1 MDAEMHN
8 MKTRKVWSLVPAPPK
23 EVKVVGC
30 RWVYNLKKNNE
41 GKAVRYKARLVAQG
55 FSQRKGENYDVTF
68 PPVINFSLIRLFFAI
83 FVNLLQWL
91 HWQVDVNCAYL
102 YAKLDE
108 TVYMRQPPGYKSKK
122 YPDYVCKLDPALY
135 GLKQSGRQ
143 WFTEISSV
151 LEKLGFTKLKW
162 ANGVFL
168 KNKVILLLYV
178 DDIVILGKTN
188 KEIQMTVKLLANN
201 FDLKIIGKTR
211 TLLGIQ
217 FIEENNKVYLSQEH
231 YITEVYN
238 RYKKFLP
245 PISSLPI
252 SKGSVY
258 SKLQCP
264 TTDEETKEMER
275 YPYRSVIGC
284 LAFIA
289 SRTRPDINYAIN
301 LFSQFQSNP
310 GVVHWSGLMKLLGYL
325 QATRNYKLDIGNIAE
340 ISLTA
345 YLDADFAS
353 CTDDRISVGGHVVF
367 CGNAPVSW
375 RTAKQKSMTLSSVEA
390 EFLSICETSK
400 ELMWLKNVLEECQST
415 NVLLGDISC
424 KLLSD
429 NMAAIQFSKSSIENN
444 LTKHT
449 DVKFHF
455 VRNLLN
461 LKV

>member
-41 GKAVRYKARLVAQG
+41 
-55 FSQRKGENYDVTF
+55 
-68 PPVINFSLIRLFFAI
+68 
-83 FVNLLQWL
+83 
-91 HWQVDVNCAYL
+91 
-102 YAKLDE
+102 
-108 TVYMRQPPGYKSKK
+108 
-122 YPDYVCKLDPALY
+122 
-135 GLKQSGRQ
+135 
-143 WFTEISSV
+143 
-151 LEKLGFTKLKW
+151 
-162 ANGVFL
+162 
-168 KNKVILLLYV
+168 

-188 KEIQMTVKLLANN
+188 EEIQMTVKLLANN

-217 FIEENNKVYLSQEH
+217 FIEKNNKVYLSREH

-264 TTDEETKEMER
+264 TTDEETKEIER

-289 SRTRPDINYAIN
+289 SRTRPDINYAVN

-325 QATRNYKLDIGNIAE
+325 QATKNYKLDIGNIAE

-345 YLDADFAS
+345 YSDADFAS
-353 CTDDRISVGGHVVF
+353 CTDDRISVGGHIVF
-367 CGNAPVSW
+367 CGIPVSW
-375 RTAKQKSMTLSSVEA
+375 RTAKQKSVTLSSMEA
-390 EFLSICETSK
+390 EFLSICETAK

-444 LTKHT
+444 RTKHI

-455 VRNLLN
+455 VR
-461 LKV
+461 